1 MKLAYQTQTK
11 QYDDQSHLVCIEHGF
26 VLNKINTS
34 IKKTFEFESAM
45 WHESIIHVE

>member
-45 WHESIIHVE
+45 